1 MQKIRLLIL
10 PALVVASVMLFAAG
24 EVRAQFTVTP
34 ALSAPRT
41 CAPLPLGKTGTVT
54 INAGPGATQ
63 FPTQAPCP
71 DGNGTCLQW
80 EYEWD
85 YFGVNPSHTLLTA
98 PSALEIITIPDP
110 DTTSG
115 SPIVNG
121 PGVADSTF
129 KIGGKI
135 FDVRTLR
142 YNAHGVNFR
151 ASYFTRST
159 GVGIGNIT
167 AGADAGSTTAFCAI
181 AGPTATGESTQLFT
195 PLAAAECKVSG
206 DASFSILRG
215 KDSCIQQ
222 LTAFTDTA
230 CTVGGTLITGEALAQ
245 GILFTGPL
253 AGNDLCPE
261 TLTVST
267 GSPCKL
273 YQTTSGGTTYKWCYH
288 LGSLIATTACTQHTG
303 VCAEGAID

>member
-1 MQKIRLLIL
+1 MIRTKLLVS
-10 PALVVASVMLFAAG
+10 ALAIAGAILFAAG

-34 ALSAPRT
+34 AFSAPRT
-41 CAPLPLGKTGTVT
+41 CSGLPLGKTGTVT
-54 INAGPGATQ
+54 IQAGPGATQ
-63 FPTQAPCP
+63 FPKQAPCP

-98 PSALEIITIPDP
+98 PSGLEIITIPDP
-110 DTTSG
+110 DTLSG

-135 FDVRTLR
+135 FEVRTLR
-142 YNAHGVNFR
+142 YNAHGTNFR
-151 ASYFTRST
+151 GSYFTRST

-167 AGADAGSTTAFCAI
+167 AGADSGSTTAFCAI
-181 AGPTATGESTQLFT
+181 AGPTDTGETTQSLA

-230 CTVGGTLITGEALAQ
+230 CTVGGTPITGEALAQ

-273 YQTTSGGTTYKWCYH
+273 YQTTSGGITYKWCYN
-288 LGSLIATTACTQHTG
+288 LANTPASLTATINCIQHINE
-303 VCAEGAID
+303 CAP